1 MHRRSLAALLLAAT
15 VAIAHGFVPVQASDL
30 RIEGAAGPVVAIGG
44 ALRYDNDPVW
54 SRLVAL
60 AGGDGARFVVL
71 ATAAARPEESAARVI
86 ETLQRH
92 GASAVHVAVAPRIAG
107 IDLEQA
113 VSDPRW
119 LERVEAATGVYFT
132 GGAQERIIDTLQ
144 PGGRPTPLLEAIRG
158 VHRRGG
164 VIAGTSA
171 GAAILSRTMFRDAID
186 VMAVMRGTLRDGK
199 EVDRGL
205 DLVGPDLFVDQ
216 HFLRRGRIGR
226 MLPLLQSR
234 GYAFG
239 LGVEENSAAIIRGHE
254 VEIIGPGG
262 ALFVD
267 LSEAT
272 TERSLGAFNLQG
284 GQLSFLG
291 DGDRLDL
298 RTRRMTPAA
307 HQVAGVFID
316 PRAPDFRPE
325 FRDAPFVLDVLGEG
339 AIVRAMSNLLD
350 SPLDEV
356 RGLAFDARFAADD
369 PQRTLGFEFRL
380 YKGPD
385 TVGWYS
391 DSRGGEAYSVAGVRL
406 DVTPVRVAEP
416 LYRPWTQPPTRETRK
431 AAP

>member
-1 MHRRSLAALLLAAT
+1 MHRRSFFALLLALT
-15 VAIAHGFVPVQASDL
+15 IAIAAGLAPVQASEL
-30 RIEGAAGPVVAIGG
+30 RADRAAGPIVAIGG

-54 SRLVAL
+54 SRIVAL
-60 AGGDGARFVVL
+60 AGGEGSRFVVL
-71 ATAAARPEESAARVI
+71 ATAAANPEESAARVI
-86 ETLQRH
+86 EALQRH

-113 VSDPRW
+113 VRDPRW
-119 LERVEAATGVYFT
+119 LERVAAATGVFFT
-132 GGAQERIIDTLQ
+132 GGAQERIVDTLQ
-144 PGGRPTPLLEAIRG
+144 PGGRATPLLEAIRD

-186 VMAVMRGTLRDGK
+186 VIAVMKGTLRDGK

-205 DLVGPDLFVDQ
+205 DLVGPDLIVDQ

-239 LGVEENSAAIIRGHE
+239 LGVDENTAAIIRSHAVE
-254 VEIIGPGG
+254 VIGPGG

-267 LSEAT
+267 LSAAT
-272 TERSLGAFNLQG
+272 TDRSLGAFNLQG

-298 RTRRMTPAA
+298 RTRRLMPAA
-307 HQVAGVFID
+307 HKAAGAFID
-316 PRAPDFRPE
+316 PRAPGFRPE
-325 FRDAPFVLDVLGEG
+325 YTDAPFVLDVLGDG

-350 SPLDEV
+350 SPLEEV
-356 RGLAFDARFAADD
+356 RGLAFDARFAPGD
-369 PQRTLGFEFRL
+369 PQRALGFEFRL
-380 YKGPD
+380 YKGPG

-391 DSRGGEAYSVAGVRL
+391 SRQGEEAYSVAGIRL

-416 LYRPWTQPPTRETRK
+416 LYRPWK
-431 AAP
+431 ATP

>member
-1 MHRRSLAALLLAAT
+1 MHRRRLAGLLLAAT

-30 RIEGAAGPVVAIGG
+30 RIERAVGPVVAIGG

-92 GASAVHVAVAPRIAG
+92 GASAAHVAVAPRIAG
-107 IDLEQA
+107 IDLKQA

-132 GGAQERIIDTLQ
+132 GGEQERIVDTLQ
-144 PGGRPTPLLEAIRG
+144 PGGRTTPLLEAIRG

-205 DLVGPDLFVDQ
+205 DFVGPDLFVDQ

-267 LSEAT
+267 LSHAAT
-272 TERSLGAFNLQG
+272 DESLGAFNMHG

-298 RTRRMTPAA
+298 HTRRMTPAA
-307 HQVAGVFID
+307 HKAAGVFID

-325 FRDAPFVLDVLGEG
+325 FPAAPFVLDVLGDG

-369 PQRTLGFEFRL
+369 PQRALGFEFRL

-391 DSRGGEAYSVAGVRL
+391 GSQGDEAYSVAGVRL

-416 LYRPWTQPPTRETRK
+416 LYRPWTQPSARGTPK

>member
-1 MHRRSLAALLLAAT
+1 MHRRSLFALLLAAT
-15 VAIAHGFVPVQASDL
+15 VAIAPGLALVQASEL
-30 RIEGAAGPVVAIGG
+30 RVDGAAGHVVAIGG

-54 SRLVAL
+54 SRIVAL
-60 AGGDGARFVVL
+60 AGGEGSRFVVL
-71 ATAAARPEESAARVI
+71 ATAAANPEQSAARVI
-86 ETLQRH
+86 EALQRH

-107 IDLEQA
+107 IDVAQA
-113 VSDPRW
+113 VRDPHW
-119 LERVEAATGVYFT
+119 LERVGAATGVYFT
-132 GGAQERIIDTLQ
+132 GGAQERIVDTLQ
-144 PGGRPTPLLEAIRG
+144 PGGRATPLLEAIRE

-171 GAAILSRTMFRDAID
+171 GAATLSRTMFRDAID
-186 VMAVMRGTLRDGK
+186 VMTVMRGTLRDGT

-239 LGVEENSAAIIRGHE
+239 LGVEENSAAIISGHAVE
-254 VEIIGPGG
+254 VIGPGG

-267 LSEAT
+267 LSGAT
-272 TERSLGAFNLQG
+272 TDRSLGVFNLQG

-298 RTRRMTPAA
+298 RTRRLTPSAHKAA
-307 HQVAGVFID
+307 GAFID
-316 PRAPDFRPE
+316 PRAPGFRPE
-325 FRDAPFVLDVLGEG
+325 YTDAPFVLDVLGDG

-356 RGLAFDARFAADD
+356 RGLAFDARFAPED
-369 PQRTLGFEFRL
+369 PQRALGFEFRL

-391 DSRGGEAYSVAGVRL
+391 DSQGGEAYSVAGVRL
-406 DVTPVRVAEP
+406 DVMPVRVAEP
-416 LYRPWTQPPTRETRK
+416 LYRYWTQPPTRETRK
-431 AAP
+431 VAP

>member
-132 GGAQERIIDTLQ
+132 GGAQERIVDTLQ

-369 PQRTLGFEFRL
+369 PQRALGFEFRL

-391 DSRGGEAYSVAGVRL
+391 GSQGGEAYSVAGVRL

-416 LYRPWTQPPTRETRK
+416 LYRPWTQPPTRETRT

>member
-92 GASAVHVAVAPRIAG
+92 GASAAHVAVAPRIAG

-356 RGLAFDARFAADD
+356 RGLAFDARFAPDD
-369 PQRTLGFEFRL
+369 PQRALGFEFRL

-391 DSRGGEAYSVAGVRL
+391 GSQGGEAYSVAGVRL

-416 LYRPWTQPPTRETRK
+416 LYRPWTQPPTRETRT

>member
-171 GAAILSRTMFRDAID
+171 GAAILSRTMFRDAVD

-325 FRDAPFVLDVLGEG
+325 FPDAPFVLDVLGEG

-416 LYRPWTQPPTRETRK
+416 LYRPWTQPPTRETRT